1 MSFGFRRY
9 EPPKSQALP
18 APAWARA
25 PWDLVPGLTGIR
37 LEVVGSGGSVRIH
50 SIEAYPSGFL
60 MTIESRLAQ
69 RRLSAAELRSA
80 ARVRHESTYE
90 QEIHDRLSVNIAF
103 TDRTLFRIQDARWP
117 PSDPSTHAPSEMLV
131 ILHDR
136 SGGSA
141 ADFVSIMARRLWFT
155 RLPTSGQVSVTVAWA
170 GILTGRRRLSFHA
183 DTIIEAAPSVVPA
196 W

>member
-1 MSFGFRRY
+1 MGTGAVGPGAGPHRYPPRSRRFRRQR
-9 EPPKSQALP
+9 PDSLHRGLP
-18 APAWARA
+18 QRLSNDNRITACPAAA
-25 PWDLVPGLTGIR
+25 
-37 LEVVGSGGSVRIH
+37 
-50 SIEAYPSGFL
+50 
-60 MTIESRLAQ
+60 
-69 RRLSAAELRSA
+69 LSAAELRSA

-103 TDRTLFRIQDARWP
+103 TDRTSFRIQDARWP

-141 ADFVSIMARRLWFT
+141 GDFVSIMARRLWFT

>member
-69 RRLSAAELRSA
+69 RRLS
-80 ARVRHESTYE
+80 
-90 QEIHDRLSVNIAF
+90 
-103 TDRTLFRIQDARWP
+103 
-117 PSDPSTHAPSEMLV
+117 
-131 ILHDR
+131 
-136 SGGSA
+136 
-141 ADFVSIMARRLWFT
+141 
-155 RLPTSGQVSVTVAWA
+155 RLPSSGRPRAYVTRAPMS
-170 GILTGRRRLSFHA
+170 RRYMIACR
-183 DTIIEAAPSVVPA
+183 
-196 W
+196 